1 MYRINFQRLSI
12 PSVLGSMPSI
22 GLEPESG
29 QRKVVLRT
37 PLLDP
42 GTAATENAEVPGE
55 DKSVYISW
63 TLAHSE
69 LSLEKPLNE
78 TRQD

>member
-1 MYRINFQRLSI
+1 MRA
-12 PSVLGSMPSI
+12 
-22 GLEPESG
+22 
-29 QRKVVLRT
+29 

-42 GTAATENAEVPGE
+42 GAAATENAEVPGE
-55 DKSVYISW
+55 DKSVYVSW

-69 LSLEKPLNE
+69 LSLEKSLNE